1 MSFFS
6 YRDLCGSPTFAL
18 SLQRLSSNHKKKNEM
33 KNLIAFFEI
42 PSTDFR
48 RAVDFYETVLETKLS
63 VFECEKEK
71 MACFEEEGE
80 GSDSQNKNRSGR

>member
-48 RAVDFYETVLETKLS
+48 RAVDFYETVGNQTFCICMRKGKNG
-63 VFECEKEK
+63 VF
-71 MACFEEEGE
+71 
-80 GSDSQNKNRSGR
+80 